1 MIEMGS
7 PTVCNKIC
15 SIEKSTLVI
24 GLVVVLL
31 LGLGKLMHLNS
42 PDNNLVQP

>member
-1 MIEMGS
+1 MIEMGLS
-7 PTVCNKIC
+7 TVRK
-15 SIEKSTLVI
+15 SVLHIEKSTLVI